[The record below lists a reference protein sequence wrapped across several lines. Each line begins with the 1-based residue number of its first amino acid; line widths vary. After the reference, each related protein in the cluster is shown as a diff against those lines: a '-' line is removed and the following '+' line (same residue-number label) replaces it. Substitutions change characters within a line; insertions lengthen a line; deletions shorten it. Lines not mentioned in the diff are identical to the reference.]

1 MALVNDPAFLIYQL
15 RVSFLRANDP
25 TGERVLT
32 FGDLAM
38 PPTGQGAARARQ
50 GSAPSPISP
59 AARRNTSASELRQQ
73 VAQNTAANAYIMAC
87 GHYPETDA
95 VGSPE
100 IGHNEGYMY
109 SRPAP
114 RMAHPGSGMRGQD
127 SSAAPPP
134 SARYPDGAGAA
145 GHNKRTNRSAKVA
158 PTGEGREEVVG
169 LGVVPQH
176 PEMLLDEY
184 VEQEACAVTC
194 AARNLTPPPTSRRS
208 LDTVRPRPLAVVDEI
223 ADPGSLSD
231 SAQLLGSSEQRWSP
245 KNMPPRRSLDTI
257 QRPDGS
263 LSAKGTAPQTAARG
277 DRRRYQGH
285 AASSSVATIRLQ
297 RPSEFQRKGSS
308 RDAVALG
315 IDFDV
320 KSMFESGDHAAA
332 FYDSSQ
338 HTATMSPQLGLQ
350 QQLPPSSKTSTDSAS
365 SQDLT
370 LDNKSAGIMQRD
382 SQKLKQ
388 QGPDGTSQSPARGAA
403 SIALRAKRSD
413 ASTRTLLSGQREDGG
428 SALSTLKR
436 SVTLPTKRPGA
447 HHYHGGITGQKSKW
461 VGGAYVDV
469 QRQQGSNQ
477 ASGWVGGAEQ
487 TSWDH
492 SSDEDADMTPLSR
505 RGASTHTWY
514 GPQAGIR
521 PISMFPPLGANAAF
535 PVPPMPLMFGAD
547 DSDDDIDL
555 EGDDGSSRT
564 PALMG
569 LGFGRGL
576 LRPRA
581 ASPTPTPSV
590 RSRSNSIMLQAMD
603 KKRGTRLFPKPAL
616 ATSVPVPSPL
626 STTPVASAVSGAKY
640 EYLAQETSGSRPRG
654 ISDPEGRQSARGSKA
669 ELPLLAAL
677 GPNARGGGSGV
688 SMEPLRAVDGSA
700 PPVSAR
706 ALNWSFKGAC
716 AAVRSKA
723 QASGTLDMTAK
734 YEYVPPPTP
743 GQSGLSALLSNK
755 IEICQNPFSEEFSTI
770 GNAVGGSGLLGLK
783 IFVVCTGEAQ
793 SQLLNVKVRQTATV
807 EQAIGFALYRY
818 IDDGLVP
825 SLEAEVLDVV
835 MWALRIA
842 EDGKVDD
849 DFPALDRTRPVSS
862 FGYDEFA
869 LCLST
874 PDQVK
879 VNEDIRVRQGRPPRM
894 ARPKSLLPIPA
905 PTSATA
911 TATATAAATTTAAAA
926 AAAVADTPGGEAKRG
941 FYCSITHRVE
951 VSTAVLQPSRIA
963 TASTAKIF
971 VGTAAHS
978 QLVGQLPA
986 PLGKPKRRPS
996 SRSSSPSAPC
1006 ESRLFK
1012 IRVLDE
1018 PQSAEALRTTTVE
1031 TDSSATIDMVLALVC
1046 RKKQFSEDRYVLGV
1060 VDGDS
1065 FIALNTNM
1073 RVSQIPLGVELCLQ
1087 KIGSSS
1093 MVHELHT
1100 QKASGAFS
1108 AFGSRWSTGAGAGAT
1123 TTSAV
1128 SGNEAESSTEYHTF
1142 RVVRR
1147 AQMFT
1152 RHERSLVIDGDVV
1165 TLTPS
1170 DHRIESAKTLTFHIS
1185 NIVCKRNHKSPKK
1198 IRLFVARHGSTGE
1211 KSVDLE
1217 AITEED
1223 AMSICNII
1231 QRLRDK
1237 YVTSGA

>member
-32 FGDLAM
+32 FSDLAV
-38 PPTGQGAARARQ
+38 PLSANGAARARQ
-50 GSAPSPISP
+50 GSAPSPMSP

-73 VAQNTAANAYIMAC
+73 VAQNTAANAYILAC
-87 GHYPETDA
+87 GYYPETEA

-114 RMAHPGSGMRGQD
+114 RMAHPGSNIRGQD

-134 SARYPDGAGAA
+134 SARYPAGAGAA
-145 GHNKRTNRSAKVA
+145 GRTKRTNRSAKVA
-158 PTGEGREEVVG
+158 PTDEGREEVVG

-176 PEMLLDEY
+176 PEMLMDEY
-184 VEQEACAVTC
+184 VEQDIRVVAQDDSSETPPPP
-194 AARNLTPPPTSRRS
+194 LPPPTSRRS
-208 LDTVRPRPLAVVDEI
+208 LDTARPRPLAVVDEI
-223 ADPGSLSD
+223 ADSGSLSD
-231 SAQLLGSSEQRWSP
+231 SAQVLGSAEQRWPP

-257 QRPDGS
+257 QRHDGS
-263 LSAKGTAPQTAARG
+263 LSAQGPASQADARG
-277 DRRRYQGH
+277 DRKRYQGH
-285 AASSSVATIRLQ
+285 ATSNSVATIRLQ
-297 RPSEFQRKGSS
+297 RPSEFQHKGSS
-308 RDAVALG
+308 RDAMALG

-320 KSMFESGDHAAA
+320 KSMFESGDHAVA

-338 HTATMSPQLGLQ
+338 HTATTSPELRLQ
-350 QQLPPSSKTSTDSAS
+350 QRHPPSSKTSTDSAS

-370 LDNKSAGIMQRD
+370 LDQGQFAD
-382 SQKLKQ
+382 SQRLQ
-388 QGPDGTSQSPARGAA
+388 HQGPDSASQSSLRSAA
-403 SIALRAKRSD
+403 NIALRAKRSD

-428 SALSTLKR
+428 STSSTLKR

-447 HHYHGGITGQKSKW
+447 HHYPGGAAGQKSKW

-469 QRQQGSNQ
+469 QRQQVSNQ

-514 GPQAGIR
+514 GPRAGIR

-564 PALMG
+564 PALIG

-576 LRPRA
+576 LRPQA
-581 ASPTPTPSV
+581 ASPTPTPST

-603 KKRGTRLFPKPAL
+603 KRRGSRLFPKPAL

-626 STTPVASAVSGAKY
+626 SSTPVASAVSGAKY
-640 EYLAQETSGSRPRG
+640 EYLAQEASGSRPRG

-669 ELPLLAAL
+669 ELPLLAML
-677 GPNARGGGSGV
+677 SPGVRPGGGGGS
-688 SMEPLRAVDGSA
+688 MEPFQAVDSNA
-700 PPVSAR
+700 PLVSAR
-706 ALNWSFKGAC
+706 ALNWSFKGAS
-716 AAVRSKA
+716 AAVGAKT
-723 QASGTLDMTAK
+723 QAGGMPDLAAK
-734 YEYVPPPTP
+734 LEYVPPPTP
-743 GQSGLSALLSNK
+743 GLSGLSALLSSK
-755 IEICQNPFSEEFSTI
+755 IEIRQNPFSEEFSTV
-770 GNAVGGSGLLGLK
+770 GNATGGAGLLGLK
-783 IFVVCTGEAQ
+783 IFVVCGDGAQ
-793 SQLLNVKVRQTATV
+793 SQLLSVKVRQTATV
-807 EQAIGFALYRY
+807 EQAIGFALHRY
-818 IDDGLVP
+818 IDDSLEP
-825 SLEAEVLDVV
+825 SLEPDVLDVV

-842 EDGKVDD
+842 EDGEVDD

-879 VNEDIRVRQGRPPRM
+879 LNEEIRVRHGRPPRM
-894 ARPKSLLPIPA
+894 VRPKSLLPPV
-905 PTSATA
+905 SASASLAA
-911 TATATAAATTTAAAA
+911 TPTAAG
-926 AAAVADTPGGEAKRG
+926 DTLGGGAKRG
-941 FYCSITHRVE
+941 FYCKIAHRVE
-951 VSTAVLQPSRIA
+951 VSKVVLQPSRIA
-963 TASTAKIF
+963 IASTAKIF

-978 QLVGQLPA
+978 RLVSQVPA
-986 PLGKPKRRPS
+986 PFGKPQRRPS
-996 SRSSSPSAPC
+996 SRSSSTSAPC

-1018 PQSAEALRTTTVE
+1018 PLSAEALRTTTVE
-1031 TDSSATIDMVLALVC
+1031 TDSSATVDMVLALVC
-1046 RKKQFSEDRYVLGV
+1046 RKKQFSEDRYALGV

-1065 FIALNTNM
+1065 FIALSANM
-1073 RVSQIPLGVELCLQ
+1073 CVSQIPLGVELCLQ
-1087 KIGSSS
+1087 KIGALPPA
-1093 MVHELHT
+1093 HELHDRAH
-1100 QKASGAFS
+1100 KNSAAFS
-1108 AFGSRWSTGAGAGAT
+1108 AFGSRWSTDVGAVTA
-1123 TTSAV
+1123 SV
-1128 SGNEAESSTEYHTF
+1128 ENEAEASSEYHTF
-1142 RVVRR
+1142 RVIRR

-1165 TLTPS
+1165 TLMPS
-1170 DHRIESAKTLTFHIS
+1170 DHRIETAKTLTFHIS

-1217 AITEED
+1217 AMTEED
-1223 AMSICNII
+1223 AVSICNILL
-1231 QRLRDK
+1231 RLRDQ
-1237 YVTSGA
+1237 YVINGV